1 MAVKRLF
8 IGTFIDYT
16 LFEPIYNEIVDE
28 LGEVVFGKWTE
39 INNLHFTYKFLGNIE
54 IDKIDSLTEALGD
67 SLGLKDSPLK
77 IRGLGCFPTA
87 NKPRLVY
94 ARVFNPDNS
103 IRKNYESIEKKMG
116 ALGFPPEVKFFVPH
130 VTLMRVKSSLTG
142 FGDKLKSYNNMPIG
156 LMPSYKINL
165 VESSLTNQGP
175 IYNILA

>member
-54 IDKIDSLTEALGD
+54 IDKIDSLIEGLGD
-67 SLGLKDSPLK
+67 ILKQKESPLK

-87 NKPRLVY
+87 NKPRIVY

-103 IRKNYESIEKKMG
+103 VINSYHIIESRMKK
-116 ALGFPPEVKFFVPH
+116 LGFAPEIKHFVPH
-130 VTLMRVKSSLTG
+130 VTLMRVKSHLTG
-142 FGDKLKSYNNMPIG
+142 FSDKLKTYNNMPIG
-156 LMPSYKINL
+156 LMPSYKISL
-165 VESSLTNQGP
+165 IESTLTNKGP
-175 IYNILA
+175 NYNILA

>member
-39 INNLHFTYKFLGNIE
+39 INNLHIE